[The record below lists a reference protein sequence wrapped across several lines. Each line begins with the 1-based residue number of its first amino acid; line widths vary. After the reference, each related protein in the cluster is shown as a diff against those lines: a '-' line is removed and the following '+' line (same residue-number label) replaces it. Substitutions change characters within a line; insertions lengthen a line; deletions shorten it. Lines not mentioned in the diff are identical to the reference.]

1 MADLGE
7 SHMFDGRL
15 FGPILL
21 LAGSVLLFLPAATPA
36 PLLPIEDADSLGLA
50 LIALGFSLALLA
62 WRAMPGQQKPV
73 LGGAWQQISASLV
86 QRRPAKRMKIRI
98 RCAR

>member
-1 MADLGE
+1 
-7 SHMFDGRL
+7 MFDGRL

-21 LAGSVLLFLPAATPA
+21 LAGSVLLFFPAAPA
-36 PLLPIEDADSLGLA
+36 PLLPIENADSLGLA
-50 LIALGFSLALLA
+50 LIAFGFSLALLA
-62 WRAMPGQQKPV
+62 WRAMPEPQAPG
-73 LGGAWQQISASLV
+73 LGRTWQRISASLV